1 MNKMVVEHGGDV
13 ATAVLSHSVAV
24 RTVVALLSM
33 WNRGIRSFSPGQ
45 LSQALQFLEVAP
57 ESRSE
62 VLERVVRM
70 RIQLSRNVSASE
82 ASVDLPKIADR
93 MEALLLQRLP
103 ALRAGRKR

>member
-1 MNKMVVEHGGDV
+1 
-13 ATAVLSHSVAV
+13 
-24 RTVVALLSM
+24 M